1 MKTPPR
7 LPRSAFRITIA
18 ALCIVHSALCIA
30 ASAAADAADPVDLK
44 PLVLESY
51 GLRGAVALGSNT
63 VVAVIGASATDNRA
77 KAGAWRIMSEEDPAY
92 PYAEFV
98 RPTAAKDLPPDEEF
112 PLPPNFGAPA
122 PGKNRLKRHLVVLT
136 LPKPLKP
143 GVRYGLV
150 VGLDASTTGGRLG
163 CFFEWDGKESAAE
176 PERSACRRTTS
187 RRGSPACAARRPSAT
202 ARSRSSSARRSP
214 PRRGAA
220 RTSGTSA

>member
-1 MKTPPR
+1 MKKTHR
-7 LPRSAFRITIA
+7 LPSFPLCVAVA
-18 ALCIVHSALCIA
+18 ALFIVHSALCIA
-30 ASAAADAADPVDLK
+30 AEPPPAADPVDLK

-112 PLPPNFGAPA
+112 PLPPNFGAPG

-176 PERSACRRTTS
+176 PETVRV
-187 RRGSPACAARRPSAT
+187 PADDQIGRAHV
-202 ARSRSSSARRSP
+202 
-214 PRRGAA
+214 
-220 RTSGTSA
+220 